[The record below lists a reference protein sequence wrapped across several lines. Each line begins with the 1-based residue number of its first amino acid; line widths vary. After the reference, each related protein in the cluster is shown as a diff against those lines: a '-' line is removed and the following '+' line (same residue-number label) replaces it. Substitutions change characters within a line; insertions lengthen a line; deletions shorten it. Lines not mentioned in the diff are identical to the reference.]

1 MAANLSE
8 ANLSR
13 ANLSY
18 ARLSLVRFIG
28 TNLEG
33 ANVTDADII
42 GAIFE
47 NANLKRSYLSDFG
60 YINNALFQ
68 NTIVGDSRI
77 IVGPEIIH
85 E

>member
-18 ARLSLVRFIG
+18 AKLRLARFIG
-28 TNLEG
+28 TNLEC
-33 ANVTDADII
+33 ANVTDADIVC
-42 GAIFE
+42 AIFE
-47 NANLKRSYLSDFG
+47 NANLKGSYLSDFG

-68 NTIVGDSRI
+68 NTIVGDGRI

-85 E
+85 G